1 MIVQNKNNCKSKF
14 YFYCIV
20 QVSRTAPMISISCSS
35 TVNIIIIIILR
46 VLLIEKRS
54 AQSAST
60 SNFLKQMASTLCLSV
75 MSRMMERLAEERPST
90 LS

>member
-1 MIVQNKNNCKSKF
+1 
-14 YFYCIV
+14 
-20 QVSRTAPMISISCSS
+20 MISISYSS
-35 TVNIIIIIILR
+35 TVNIIIIILR
-46 VLLIEKRS
+46 VLLIEKRF